1 MSYVQDTLSEN
12 ERVLYTAKF
21 HWLYTLAAFLNL
33 IILGILIIGLYLFF
47 KMMILKWTPE
57 VAVTNQRF
65 VYKTGWIKRD
75 TQEVKLSNI
84 EEVNLEQGFWG
95 RIFGF
100 GKLKLSG
107 TGTGVIELPT
117 LDAPL
122 ALRTDV
128 GNAKSKM

>member
-33 IILGILIIGLYLFF
+33 IILGILIIGIYLFF
-47 KMMILKWTPE
+47 KMLILKWTTE
-57 VAVTNQRF
+57 VVVTNQRF
-65 VYKTGWIKRD
+65 VYKKGWIKRD

-122 ALRTDV
+122 ALRTAV
-128 GNAKSKM
+128 GNAKPKM

>member
-21 HWLYTLAAFLNL
+21 HWLYTLGAFLNL
-33 IILGILIIGLYLFF
+33 IILGILIIGIYLFF
-47 KMMILKWTPE
+47 KMMILKWTTE
-57 VAVTNQRF
+57 VVVTNQRF
-65 VYKTGWIKRD
+65 VYKKGWIKRD

-122 ALRTDV
+122 ALRTAV

>member
-12 ERVLYTAKF
+12 ETVLYTAKF
-21 HWLYTLAAFLNL
+21 HWLYTLFAFLNL
-33 IILGILIIGLYLFF
+33 IILGVLIIGIYLFF
-47 KMMILKWTPE
+47 KMMILKWTTE

-122 ALRTDV
+122 ALRTAV